1 MILDKK
7 DLVKLSD
14 DEYFKLVRPFD
25 RKVKKHISQNI
36 INQFVAFYIATGF
49 EMDSICNDKF
59 YLLVERAVIELAQVG
74 FDSCSI
80 KKIKSIL
87 KKEYGL
93 KVTAD
98 DPTEIIDINI
108 KNKRK

>member
-7 DLVKLSD
+7 DLEKLND

-25 RKVKKHISQNI
+25 KKVKKHISKNI
-36 INQFVAFYIATGF
+36 INQFVAYYIATGF
-49 EMDSICNDKF
+49 NMDSICNDKF
-59 YLLVERAVIELAQVG
+59 YLLIERAIIELAQVG
-74 FDSCSI
+74 MDSCNP

-93 KVTAD
+93 KVTAE
-98 DPTEIIDINI
+98 DPTEIIDIQS
-108 KNKRK
+108 KRK